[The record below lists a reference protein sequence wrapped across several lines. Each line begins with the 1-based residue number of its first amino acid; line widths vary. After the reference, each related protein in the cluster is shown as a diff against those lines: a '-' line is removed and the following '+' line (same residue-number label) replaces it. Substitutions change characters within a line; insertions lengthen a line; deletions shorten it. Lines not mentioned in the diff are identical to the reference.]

1 MKYIILTV
9 LVLSFLLYV
18 FYKPC
23 EIKENYASDSSLIVT
38 PAYKKNIAVVEYNR
52 RANLNIP
59 EINQILSNQIAPIN
73 DMYRGKNEKK
83 NVKISTINHTLTN
96 RIPDDMSTID
106 KYTMPM
112 PNFRDLQGDNHR
124 PKKFINSLK

>member
-1 MKYIILTV
+1 
-9 LVLSFLLYV
+9 
-18 FYKPC
+18 
-23 EIKENYASDSSLIVT
+23 
-38 PAYKKNIAVVEYNR
+38 
-52 RANLNIP
+52 
-59 EINQILSNQIAPIN
+59 
-73 DMYRGKNEKK
+73 MYRGKNEKK

-112 PNFRDLQGDNHR
+112 PNFRDLQGDNRR